1 MSKPDLEVYKFGGA
15 SVRDAD
21 GIRNVTE
28 IIRARGER
36 PLVVVVSAM
45 GKTTDAL
52 EEVVQAYA
60 KTDDASLATAR
71 LADIKA
77 AHYETVRALEGEESP
92 TYAHLNDAFVEV
104 EWMLEEPFD
113 QSYDYVYD
121 QIVSIGEVASS
132 IVLAG
137 YLRSVG
143 LRAEWVDARGLVRT
157 DDLYREAW
165 VDWPATEAAVGRTV
179 GPLVEAGRIAVTQG
193 FIGAT
198 ADNETTTLGREGSDY
213 SAAILAYCL
222 DARAMTIW
230 KDVPGVLTADPRYFD
245 DVTKLDHLSY
255 REAIE
260 MTYYGAKVI
269 HPKTIKPLQNKTIPL
284 HVRSFVEPSGA
295 GTRID
300 ADAPLAYPPIV
311 AVEREQAL
319 VQIATRDFSFVAEHH
334 LRDLF
339 NLIAAHRLQVNL
351 MQNSAISFAIT
362 VNDIDDRVER
372 FADALQAN
380 FSCEIQRGLELVTI
394 RHADDMALRAQ
405 RAGKLVLMDERV
417 GSTVQMVMR
426 EAVVPRRKRVGA

>member
-1 MSKPDLEVYKFGGA
+1 MPNSNLQVYKFGGA
-15 SVRDAD
+15 SVRDAA
-21 GIRNVTE
+21 GVRNVGE

-52 EEVVQAYA
+52 EGVVRAFA
-60 KTDDASLATAR
+60 KTHRDEATE
-71 LADIKA
+71 LLEGIKA
-77 AHYETVRALEGEESP
+77 EHYATVRALEGDTSD
-92 TYAHLNDAFVEV
+92 TYAKLNDAFVEV
-104 EWMLEEPFD
+104 EWLLEEPYD
-113 QSYDYVYD
+113 QPYDYVYD

-137 YLRSVG
+137 YLQHVG
-143 LRAEWVDARGLVRT
+143 LPARWLDARGIVRT
-157 DDLYREAW
+157 DALHREAW
-165 VDWPATEAAVGRTV
+165 VQWPATEAAVARV
-179 GPLVEAGRIAVTQG
+179 VRPEIEAGRIAVTQG

-198 ADNETTTLGREGSDY
+198 ADNESTTLGREGSDY

-222 DARAMTIW
+222 DAQAMVIW

-269 HPKTIKPLQNKTIPL
+269 HPKTIKPLQNKAIPL
-284 HVRSFVEPSGA
+284 HVRSFIDPAGA

-300 ADAPLAYPPIV
+300 ADAPPAYPPIV

-339 NLIAAHRLQVNL
+339 NLIAEHRLQVNL

-362 VNDIDDRVER
+362 VNDVDERVDR
-372 FADALQAN
+372 FAEALQDN
-380 FSCEIQRGLELVTI
+380 FSCDITRGLELVTV
-394 RHADDMALRAQ
+394 RHADELALRTQ
-405 RAGKLVLMDERV
+405 REGKLVLMDERV

-426 EAVVPRRKRVGA
+426 EAVVPRRKES

>member
-1 MSKPDLEVYKFGGA
+1 MAIPNLEVYKFGGA
-15 SVRDAD
+15 SVRDAAA
-21 GIRNVTE
+21 IRNVGA
-28 IIRARGER
+28 IVARAAG
-36 PLVVVVSAM
+36 PLAVVVSAM

-52 EEVVQAYA
+52 EEVVRAFA
-60 KTDDASLATAR
+60 KTDPAAAAAKLAA
-71 LADIKA
+71 IKQ
-77 AHYETVRALEGEESP
+77 AHYDTVRELEGEASD
-92 TYAHLNDAFVEV
+92 TYARLNDAFVEV
-104 EWMLEEPFD
+104 EWLLEEPFD
-113 QSYDYVYD
+113 QPYDYVYD
-121 QIVSIGEVASS
+121 QIVSIGEVCSS
-132 IVLAG
+132 LVLAG
-137 YLRSVG
+137 YLRHDG
-143 LRAEWVDARGLVRT
+143 QPADWLDARGLVRT
-157 DDLYREAW
+157 DALYREAW
-165 VDWPATEAAVGRTV
+165 VDWAVTQENVTRVV
-179 GPLVEAGRIAVTQG
+179 GPLASGGRIAVTQG

-245 DVTKLDHLSY
+245 DVTQLDHLSY

-269 HPKTIKPLQNKTIPL
+269 HPKTIKPLQNKAIPL
-284 HVRSFVEPSGA
+284 HVRSFVDPAGA
-295 GTRID
+295 GTRVD

-339 NLIAAHRLQVNL
+339 NLIAEHRLQVNL

-362 VNDIDDRVER
+362 VNDIDDRVDA
-372 FADALQAN
+372 FAAALQAD
-380 FSCEIQRGLELVTI
+380 FTTDVTRGLELVTV
-394 RHADDMALRAQ
+394 RHADEDALKAQ

-426 EAVVPRRKRVGA
+426 DAVVPRPRARV